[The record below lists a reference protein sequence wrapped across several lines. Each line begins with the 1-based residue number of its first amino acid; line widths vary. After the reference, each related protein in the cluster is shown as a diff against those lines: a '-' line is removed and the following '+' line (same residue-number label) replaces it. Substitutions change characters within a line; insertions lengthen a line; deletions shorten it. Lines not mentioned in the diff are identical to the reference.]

1 MNLGMAEFTIESL
14 WLSGRVS
21 RPVRGRP
28 DVRLLSGV
36 QIFSLSH
43 VRDMANNIYLKEKLS
58 TDVSPKQVN
67 YPEKCKSCLFIV
79 RTTIPGHFPV

>member
-21 RPVRGRP
+21 RPVTGRP

-36 QIFSLSH
+36 
-43 VRDMANNIYLKEKLS
+43 
-58 TDVSPKQVN
+58 
-67 YPEKCKSCLFIV
+67 
-79 RTTIPGHFPV
+79 

>member
-36 QIFSLSH
+36 SH
-43 VRDMANNIYLKEKLS
+43 VRDMTNNIFLKEKLS

-67 YPEKCKSCLFIV
+67 YPEKV
-79 RTTIPGHFPV
+79 

>member
-21 RPVRGRP
+21 RPVRGRL

-36 QIFSLSH
+36 QIFPLSH
-43 VRDMANNIYLKEKLS
+43 VRDMTNIIFLKEKLS

-67 YPEKCKSCLFIV
+67 YPEKV
-79 RTTIPGHFPV
+79 

>member
-28 DVRLLSGV
+28 GVRLLSGV

-43 VRDMANNIYLKEKLS
+43 VRDMANNIFLKEKLS

-67 YPEKCKSCLFIV
+67 YPEKV
-79 RTTIPGHFPV
+79 

>member
-1 MNLGMAEFTIESL
+1 MNPGIAEFTIESL

-43 VRDMANNIYLKEKLS
+43 VRDMTNNIFLKEKL
-58 TDVSPKQVN
+58 SPKQVN
-67 YPEKCKSCLFIV
+67 YPEKV
-79 RTTIPGHFPV
+79 